1 MAFIRFGVVV
11 KLFKFFVSPFLS
23 PYAHPGLKYVHLNR
37 IFILPTKQNQDK
49 GEKTFFWC
57 YLVVAAGYDWWSHY
71 LPKKASVSQKVSV
84 SAGF

>member
-11 KLFKFFVSPFLS
+11 KLFNFFVLPFLS
-23 PYAHPGLKYVHLNR
+23 PYANPGLKYFHLNC

-49 GEKTFFWC
+49 REQTFVWC

-71 LPKKASVSQKVSV
+71 LPLKKTA
-84 SAGF
+84 